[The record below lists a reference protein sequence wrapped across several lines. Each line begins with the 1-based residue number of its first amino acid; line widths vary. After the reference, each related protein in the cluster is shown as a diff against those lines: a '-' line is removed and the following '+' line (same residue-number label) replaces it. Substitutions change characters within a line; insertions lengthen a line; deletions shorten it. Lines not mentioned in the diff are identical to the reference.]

1 MKRPKASEKPLSDE
15 KLEAWSKQPY
25 GVGFEEVRKLASELL
40 AARKLL
46 EDIKYG
52 RNSD

>member
-1 MKRPKASEKPLSDE
+1 MRRPKPSDGPIPEE
-15 KLEAWSKQPY
+15 KLIAWSKQPY

-52 RNSD
+52 STSD